1 LPVAIAA
8 LVWSAFAVFVLVTPE
23 SALVPVI
30 IVIGLLVVGG
40 LFFLWL
46 LIFRRE
52 VLETEP
58 GDVDVFKH

>member
-1 LPVAIAA
+1 
-8 LVWSAFAVFVLVTPE
+8 VTPE

-30 IVIGLLVVGG
+30 IVVGLLAIGG

>member
-1 LPVAIAA
+1 MVRVRGVRPGDAGD
-8 LVWSAFAVFVLVTPE
+8 
-23 SALVPVI
+23 ALVPVI
-30 IVIGLLVVGG
+30 IVVGLLVVGC

-58 GDVDVFKH
+58 GDLNVFQH